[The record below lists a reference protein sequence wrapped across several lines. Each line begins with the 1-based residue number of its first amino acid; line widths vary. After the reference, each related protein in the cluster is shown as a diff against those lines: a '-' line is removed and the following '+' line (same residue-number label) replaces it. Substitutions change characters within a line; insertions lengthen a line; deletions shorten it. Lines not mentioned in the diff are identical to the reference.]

1 MMVLGRVQMLL
12 NCDRECRAGR
22 AVAAPPR
29 RRRPRGRGWAGLI
42 TCPMPD
48 QMRMSMP
55 DGNRCSG
62 WAVTAVD
69 ALARD
74 VLMIDWIIQMD
85 GR

>member
-1 MMVLGRVQMLL
+1 
-12 NCDRECRAGR
+12 
-22 AVAAPPR
+22 
-29 RRRPRGRGWAGLI
+29 
-42 TCPMPD
+42 MPD
-48 QMRMSMP
+48 QMRISMP